1 MVFYVKASDI
11 MKIIN
16 EYIVMTYRGLKDKGW
31 PTENF
36 INNINDVNI
45 DEVDV
50 SEYIY
55 LMDGSDLKSTL
66 KFLNNNI
73 IYTKSTKFF
82 TLYKD
87 LVRFATSKDYP
98 LNKSIMND
106 LVNENPFVFNP
117 HGICNVVEAT
127 NYYLATILFKN
138 EKNPVLIYD
147 DFNSLTLAMA
157 IVINK
162 IGLDKFANMYFEGNY
177 TCLTSEVVNA
187 VGPVM
192 TKKIYDYAAKIFDEN
207 GTNLDLLNE
216 LLDTSDDLTYLSDFK
231 EMLGRAID
239 YRMNHYN
246 DEMIAD
252 FIKKPISVPVYVKSE
267 KPKMKA
273 RKFLDIF
280 KFNKKNN
287 K

>member
-1 MVFYVKASDI
+1 MEKL
-11 MKIIN
+11 N

-36 INNINDVNI
+36 INNIKDVNI
-45 DEVDV
+45 DEVDA

-98 LNKSIMND
+98 LNKFIMND
-106 LVNENPFVFNP
+106 LVNENPFVFSPN
-117 HGICNVVEAT
+117 GICNVVEAT
-127 NYYLATILFKN
+127 NYYLATVLFKK
-138 EKNPVLIYD
+138 EENPVLIYD
-147 DFNSLTLAMA
+147 DFNSLVFAMA

-162 IGLDKFANMYFEGNY
+162 IGIDKFANMYFKGDY
-177 TCLTSEVVNA
+177 TCLTSEVANA
-187 VGPVM
+187 VGPFM

-207 GTNLDLLNE
+207 GNNLNLLNE
-216 LLDTSDDLTYLSDFK
+216 LLETSDDLTYLSEFK
-231 EMLGRAID
+231 DMLGRGID

-252 FIKKPISVPVYVKSE
+252 FIKKPISVPAYVKSK

-280 KFNKKNN
+280 KFNKKHE

>member
-11 MKIIN
+11 MKKLN

-36 INNINDVNI
+36 VNNIKDVNI
-45 DEVDV
+45 DEVDL

-66 KFLNNNI
+66 NFLKNNI
-73 IYTKSTKFF
+73 IYTKSTKLF

-98 LNKSIMND
+98 LNNSIMND
-106 LVNENPFVFNP
+106 LVDENPFVFNP
-117 HGICNVVEAT
+117 CGICNVVEAT
-127 NYYLATILFKN
+127 NYYLATVLFKN
-138 EKNPVLIYD
+138 EENPVLIYD
-147 DFNSLTLAMA
+147 DFNSLTFAMA

-162 IGLDKFANMYFEGNY
+162 IGLDKFANMYFKGDY

-207 GTNLDLLNE
+207 GNNLDLLNE

-231 EMLGRAID
+231 NMLGRGID

-280 KFNKKNN
+280 KCNKRNEK
-287 K
+287 

>member
-1 MVFYVKASDI
+1 
-11 MKIIN
+11 MKKIN
-16 EYIVMTYRGLKDKGW
+16 EYIVMTYRELKDKGW

-36 INNINDVNI
+36 INNIKDVNI

-55 LMDGSDLKSTL
+55 LMDGSDLKSAL
-66 KFLNNNI
+66 KFLKNNI

-87 LVRFATSKDYP
+87 LVRFATCKDYP
-98 LNKSIMND
+98 LNKYIMND

-117 HGICNVVEAT
+117 CGICNVVEAT
-127 NYYLATILFKN
+127 NYYFATILFKK

-162 IGLDKFANMYFEGNY
+162 IGIDKFANMYFNGDY

-216 LLDTSDDLTYLSDFK
+216 ILDTSDDLTYLSEYKD
-231 EMLGRAID
+231 MLGRGID

-252 FIKKPISVPVYVKSE
+252 FVKKPISVPTYVKTE

-273 RKFLDIF
+273 RKLLDIF
-280 KFNKKNN
+280 KFNKK
-287 K
+287 KEK